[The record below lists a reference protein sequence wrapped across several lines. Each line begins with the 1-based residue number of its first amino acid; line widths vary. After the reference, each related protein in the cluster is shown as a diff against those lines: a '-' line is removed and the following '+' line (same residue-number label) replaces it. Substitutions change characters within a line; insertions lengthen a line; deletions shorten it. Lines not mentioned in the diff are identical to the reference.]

1 MENKVEVREALVQ
14 ADMNGAYILCYMSD
28 DSIWRCDLN
37 GDNWEKVRMTP
48 EELTIK
54 FNIESR
60 RS

>member
-14 ADMNGAYILCYMSD
+14 AYMNGAYILCYMSD

-37 GDNWEKVRMTP
+37 GDNWEKVGMTP

-54 FNIESR
+54 FNGR
-60 RS
+60 NYG